1 MPKQKSWFSSVSSK
15 VRPLFLELVV
25 YSFFINILALV
36 IPLFVLQVYNRVVA
50 FGNIST
56 LQGLIAGVL
65 IALLFDFLLRQIRSR
80 LLQKAAMRIDI
91 SLGETVMKKF
101 WALPLRIM
109 ESRPGVYWQGV
120 FRDVDTVRNTIAGP
134 PFLLLIDLPFA
145 GIFIVL
151 IFIIAEPIA
160 WVFVSI
166 VPVFILL
173 ALISGKL
180 VGRASADEK
189 KDQRSR
195 DSLVGDMINSRGTV
209 KALSLDAGIAPYWE
223 HVQSTNIES
232 AMKRGMTHDGFINLG
247 TVFTLGTTAII
258 TTFGAL
264 AIIDQQ
270 LSIGALIAANML
282 SNRVIGPFSQL
293 VGAWKNFTAY
303 KQSRDRLDEVMNLSV
318 ERTAQTIQLDRPTGT
333 LVLEKV
339 SFKYTEDGEFVLE
352 NLSANFASNAV
363 HMIMGPN
370 GGGKSTLIKLMKGLY
385 IADQGRIL
393 IDGGDITQFT
403 RKQLTAWIGY
413 VPQETV
419 LIDGTIKENISGKR
433 DYITDEEV
441 VAVCTKVGIHK
452 TITDFPDG
460 YATNVGEAG
469 RSLSGGV
476 RQRIAIARALIGE
489 PPILIFDEPSASLD
503 RFAEIQ
509 LKGLL
514 QALSE
519 SCTIIV
525 VSHSP
530 VLLGVTSYLHLL
542 DKKNI
547 IISGPKDEVLQALEK
562 RPKNEAPVE
571 KGDVNGSAR
580 VGA

>member
-232 AMKRGMTHDGFINLG
+232 AMKRGMTHDG
-247 TVFTLGTTAII
+247 
-258 TTFGAL
+258 
-264 AIIDQQ
+264 
-270 LSIGALIAANML
+270 
-282 SNRVIGPFSQL
+282 
-293 VGAWKNFTAY
+293 
-303 KQSRDRLDEVMNLSV
+303 
-318 ERTAQTIQLDRPTGT
+318 
-333 LVLEKV
+333 
-339 SFKYTEDGEFVLE
+339 
-352 NLSANFASNAV
+352 
-363 HMIMGPN
+363 
-370 GGGKSTLIKLMKGLY
+370 
-385 IADQGRIL
+385 
-393 IDGGDITQFT
+393 
-403 RKQLTAWIGY
+403 
-413 VPQETV
+413 
-419 LIDGTIKENISGKR
+419 
-433 DYITDEEV
+433 
-441 VAVCTKVGIHK
+441 
-452 TITDFPDG
+452 
-460 YATNVGEAG
+460 
-469 RSLSGGV
+469 
-476 RQRIAIARALIGE
+476 
-489 PPILIFDEPSASLD
+489 
-503 RFAEIQ
+503 
-509 LKGLL
+509 
-514 QALSE
+514 
-519 SCTIIV
+519 
-525 VSHSP
+525 
-530 VLLGVTSYLHLL
+530 
-542 DKKNI
+542 
-547 IISGPKDEVLQALEK
+547 
-562 RPKNEAPVE
+562 
-571 KGDVNGSAR
+571 
-580 VGA
+580 